1 MVVGFYQSDCRQNV
15 CTIQLVFDQKYYHIS
30 PFWALAF
37 WKTQIK
43 ENLMK
48 TWGKKCNIKKCD
60 FSISLRKTRDK
71 SSDISFQKIE
81 FSIFLKFSF
90 YMVLFMKKASESTFQ
105 YKKQLLDSTPKSST
119 CVPKQQI
126 FFIAIKMQE
135 INYLQQ

>member
-60 FSISLRKTRDK
+60 FSISLRKTLNLVTFPFKRLNSAYFCNSLFTWFYSWK
-71 SSDISFQKIE
+71 KPANQL
-81 FSIFLKFSF
+81 FSIKNSYLYTK
-90 YMVLFMKKASESTFQ
+90 
-105 YKKQLLDSTPKSST
+105 
-119 CVPKQQI
+119 
-126 FFIAIKMQE
+126 
-135 INYLQQ
+135 INYLCTKIANILYCNNNARNQLQCQ